1 MKPHLRI
8 LRSSQKGV
16 VALLAAALLLGGC
29 GPSESELT
37 AQAVETSSAAAAVWT
52 TTPTRRPTQTPTAT
66 LTPTPTASA
75 TLTATITPTE
85 VPFPVYEWRSMM
97 VDEVKKGP
105 HLDLAVDSQDV
116 PHIVYLD
123 DLEDNLKFASLTE
136 EGSWWRRDFES
147 PNVDGFYPS
156 IIINKIDDEETA
168 HVLRWI
174 IGVRWLAYMP
184 LTQSGVT
191 AFLPDLNITAATLA
205 LDSSKEPVPHLVYH
219 DKDSGELVYAR
230 FRLSGWVK
238 HTLAVVGPEGV
249 RFPLLLDADDH
260 PHLLYHNALEGLVYA
275 TLPDPAGEDWTT
287 TVVDAGAGVGL
298 YPSMV
303 QDGDG
308 QLHAVY
314 YDSALPG
321 LKYTRMGNS
330 GWEEPQIIVEG
341 ESVGLY
347 PSVGV
352 DAAGNVQ
359 VAFFDA
365 SAGTLKHAVGLDRHW
380 KVSEVE
386 ALDAMGPYCEL
397 VVGPT
402 GNLHIAYQKAAERS
416 IWYAFGVP

>member
-1 MKPHLRI
+1 MKTHLKMTRKPQI
-8 LRSSQKGV
+8 AAAG
-16 VALLAAALLLGGC
+16 LLAAVLLLGGC
-29 GPSESELT
+29 DPSEADLFAQT
-37 AQAVETSSAAAAVWT
+37 AEASSATAVAWT
-52 TTPTRRPTQTPTAT
+52 VTPTQTATQTPTTT
-66 LTPTPTASA
+66 LTATATATA

-85 VPFPVYEWRSMM
+85 IPFPVYEWHTLM

-105 HLDLAVDSQDV
+105 HLDMTVDSEDM

-123 DLEDNLKFASLTE
+123 DLEDNLKYASLRDD
-136 EGSWWRRDFES
+136 GSWWRRDFES

-156 IIINKIDDEETA
+156 IIIDDEGTA

-184 LTQSGVT
+184 LTQAGVT

-219 DKDSGELVYAR
+219 DKDSNELVYAR

-238 HTLAVVGPEGV
+238 HTLGMVGPEGV

-260 PHLLYHNALEGLVYA
+260 PHLLYYDAMKGLVYA
-275 TLPDPAGEDWTT
+275 TLPDPTGEDWETA
-287 TVVDAGAGVGL
+287 VVDGGAGVGL
-298 YPSMV
+298 YPAMV
-303 QDGDG
+303 QDDDG
-308 QLHAVY
+308 ILHAVY

-321 LKYTRMGNS
+321 LKYARMGGS
-330 GWEEPQIIVEG
+330 GWEEPQIIVQG

-352 DAAGNVQ
+352 DANGNVQ
-359 VAFFDA
+359 VAFFDGVEG
-365 SAGTLKHAVGLDRHW
+365 SLKHAVGMDGFW
-380 KVSEVE
+380 KVSVVE
-386 ALDAMGPYCEL
+386 AVDAIGPYCEL

-402 GNLHIAYQKAAERS
+402 GNLHIAYQKANERS
-416 IWYAFGVP
+416 IWYASGLP